1 MAFLKDDRSES
12 ATQTHTV
19 LIGGKDRCLSH
30 WACNDGRASYAYWA
44 CRPEDADAV
53 SAWVAGRSDLIS
65 VRRRGERFVQQLSK
79 NSDVHV
85 YVVAKPHPA
94 LAK

>member
-1 MAFLKDDRSES
+1 MAFFTDDRTES
-12 ATQTHTV
+12 TTQSHTV
-19 LIGGKDRCLSH
+19 LIGGRDRYLSG
-30 WACNDGRASYAYWA
+30 WRCNDGRASYAYWA

-53 SAWVAGRSDLIS
+53 SAWVAGRSDLTS
-65 VRRRGERFVQQLSK
+65 VRRRGERFVRGLSQ

-85 YVVAKPHPA
+85 YVVADTHQS

>member
-1 MAFLKDDRSES
+1 MAFLKDDRTES
-12 ATQTHTV
+12 TTQSHTV
-19 LIGGKDRCLSH
+19 LIGGKDKCLSH

-53 SAWVAGRSDLIS
+53 SAWVAGRSDLTS
-65 VRRRGERFVQQLSK
+65 VRRRGERFVQSLSQD
-79 NSDVHV
+79 SDVHV
-85 YVVAKPHPA
+85 YVVVASHPS

>member
-1 MAFLKDDRSES
+1 MAFLKDDRNEATAES
-12 ATQTHTV
+12 HTV

-30 WACNDGRASYAYWA
+30 WRCNDGRASYAYWA

-53 SAWVAGRSDLIS
+53 SAWVAGRSDLTS
-65 VRRRGERFVQQLSK
+65 VRRRGERFVRSLSQD
-79 NSDVHV
+79 SDVHV
-85 YVVAKPHPA
+85 YVVGNTHPS

>member
-1 MAFLKDDRSES
+1 MAFLKDDRNE
-12 ATQTHTV
+12 ATAQSHTV
-19 LIGGKDRCLSH
+19 LIGGRDRCLSH

-53 SAWVAGRSDLIS
+53 SAWVAGRSDLTS
-65 VRRRGERFVQQLSK
+65 VRRRGERFIQQLSQG
-79 NSDVHV
+79 SDVHV
-85 YVVAKPHPA
+85 YVVSSTHPS